1 VNLVLNFS
9 RDGAAIIQRSISD
22 IHIERLRQEF
32 ASLDFKA
39 GARPFVLS
47 PLMSR
52 LLRRDGC
59 FGRAMKKLRVESGRP
74 VRVLAF
80 DKTPA
85 SNWNLGWHQDRVIA
99 VKERADVPGFGNWTL
114 KNGFPHVEAAVDVLR
129 NMFSLRL
136 HLDDCSAEN
145 GALKILAGSAS
156 MGKLADAQVRGL
168 ALTEAT
174 VVCEAALGEILAMKA
189 LTVHASEPAKNPSH
203 RRVLHV
209 DYCTCELPGKLEWAL
224 DKTL

>member
-1 VNLVLNFS
+1 MNLVLNFS
-9 RDGAAIIQRSISD
+9 RDGADIIQRSISD
-22 IHIERLRQEF
+22 IHIEELRQEF
-32 ASLDFKA
+32 AALDFKA
-39 GARPFVLS
+39 GARPFALS
-47 PLMSR
+47 QFVSQLLMPK
-52 LLRRDGC
+52 GC
-59 FGRAMKKLRVESGRP
+59 FGGATKKLGLELARP

-99 VKERADVPGFGNWTL
+99 VKERRDVSEFGTWTL
-114 KNGFPHVEAAVDVLR
+114 KNGVPHVEAPVEVLQ

-136 HLDDCSAEN
+136 HLDDCKADN
-145 GALKILAGSAS
+145 GALKILAGSAGL
-156 MGKLADAQVRGL
+156 GKLADAQVRGL
-168 ALTEAT
+168 ALTETA

-209 DYCTCELPGKLEWAL
+209 DYGACELPGKLEWAL